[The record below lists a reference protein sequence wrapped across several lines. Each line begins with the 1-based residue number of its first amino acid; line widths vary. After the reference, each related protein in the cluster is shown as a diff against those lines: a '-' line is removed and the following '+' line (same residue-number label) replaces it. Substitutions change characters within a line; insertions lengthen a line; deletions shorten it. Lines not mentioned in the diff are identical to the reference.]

1 MLEVNNLTVQ
11 YDGAMA
17 LNNVSINVEKGELVA
32 VVGPNGAGKS
42 TLLKTISG
50 ILGQF
55 QRGRSERAK
64 VSGTI
69 LFEKERI
76 NKLGPSNI
84 VKKGIIHCPER
95 RRLFPEMSVLE
106 NLMMGSYLRK
116 DKDQIKKDLQ
126 QAYQLFPILK
136 EREGQMAQTLSG
148 GEQQMLAIGRALM
161 SKPRLLTIDEP
172 SLGLAP
178 LLKKKVFD
186 SIKEVWSSGITILL
200 VEQDASIA
208 LSLANRAYVI
218 THGRIAAQGTREE
231 LMKKEDIREMY
242 IGI

>member
-17 LNNVSINVEKGELVA
+17 LNDVSINVEKGEFVS

-42 TLLKTISG
+42 TLLRAISG

-55 QRGRSERAK
+55 QRGRNERAK
-64 VSGTI
+64 VFGTI
-69 LFEKERI
+69 LFEKEKI

-84 VKKGIIHCPER
+84 VHKGIIHCPER

-106 NLMMGSYLRK
+106 NLMMGSYLRRDK
-116 DKDQIKKDLQ
+116 DKIKDDLE

-136 EREGQMAQTLSG
+136 ERKGQMAQTLSG
-148 GEQQMLAIGRALM
+148 GEQQMVAIGRALM

-186 SIKEVWSSGITILL
+186 SIEEVWSSGITILL

-231 LMKKEDIREMY
+231 LMKHEDIREMY

>member
-17 LNNVSINVEKGELVA
+17 LNDVSINVKEGEFVS

-42 TLLKTISG
+42 TLLKAISG

-55 QRGRSERAK
+55 QRGKSERAK
-64 VSGTI
+64 VTGTI

-116 DKDQIKKDLQ
+116 DKDQIKKDVQ

-178 LLKKKVFD
+178 LLKQKVFD
-186 SIKEVWSSGITILL
+186 SIKEVWKAGITILL

-231 LMKKEDIREMY
+231 LMKHEDIREMY

>member
-1 MLEVNNLTVQ
+1 MLKVNNLTVQ

-32 VVGPNGAGKS
+32 VLGPNGAGKS

-64 VSGTI
+64 VSGSI

-76 NKLGPSNI
+76 NKLSPSNI

-95 RRLFPEMSVLE
+95 RRPFPEMSVLE
-106 NLMMGSYLRK
+106 NLMMGTYLRK
-116 DKDQIKKDLQ
+116 DKNQIKQDLQ
-126 QAYQLFPILK
+126 KAYQLFPILK
-136 EREGQMAQTLSG
+136 ERKNQMAQTLSG
-148 GEQQMLAIGRALM
+148 GEQQMLAIARSLM
-161 SKPRLLTIDEP
+161 SKPKLLTIDEP

-178 LLKKKVFD
+178 LIKQKVFE
-186 SIKEVWSSGITILL
+186 SIREVWSSGITILL
-200 VEQDASIA
+200 VEQDANIS
-208 LSLANRAYVI
+208 LNLANRAYVL
-218 THGRIAAQGTREE
+218 THGIIAAQGTREE

>member
-1 MLEVNNLTVQ
+1 MLKVNNLTVQ

-32 VVGPNGAGKS
+32 VLGPNGAGKS

-64 VSGTI
+64 VSGSI

-76 NKLGPSNI
+76 DKLGPSNI

-95 RRLFPEMSVLE
+95 RRPFPEMSVLE
-106 NLMMGSYLRK
+106 NLMMGTYLRK
-116 DKDQIKKDLQ
+116 DKDQIKQDLQ
-126 QAYQLFPILK
+126 EAYQLFPILK
-136 EREGQMAQTLSG
+136 ERKNQMAQTLSG
-148 GEQQMLAIGRALM
+148 GEQQMLAIARSLM
-161 SKPRLLTIDEP
+161 SKPKLLTIDEP

-178 LLKKKVFD
+178 LLKQKVFE
-186 SIKEVWSSGITILL
+186 SIREVWSSGITILL
-200 VEQDASIA
+200 VEQDANIS
-208 LSLANRAYVI
+208 LSLANRAYVL
-218 THGRIAAQGTREE
+218 THGTIAAQGTREE

>member
-1 MLEVNNLTVQ
+1 
-11 YDGAMA
+11 MA
-17 LNNVSINVEKGELVA
+17 SNDVSINVEKGEFVS

-42 TLLKTISG
+42 TLLRAISG

-55 QRGRSERAK
+55 QRGRNERAK

-69 LFEKERI
+69 LFEKEKI
-76 NKLGPSNI
+76 NKLDPSNI
-84 VKKGIIHCPER
+84 VQRGIIHCPER

-106 NLMMGSYLRK
+106 NLMMGSYLRRDK
-116 DKDQIKKDLQ
+116 DKIKDDLE

-136 EREGQMAQTLSG
+136 ERRGQMAQTLSG

-186 SIKEVWSSGITILL
+186 SIEEVWSSGITILL

-218 THGRIAAQGTREE
+218 THGRIAAQGTKEE
-231 LMKKEDIREMY
+231 LMKHEDIREMY

>member
-17 LNNVSINVEKGELVA
+17 LNDVSINVEKGEFVS

-42 TLLKTISG
+42 TLLKAISG

-55 QRGRSERAK
+55 QRGKSERAK

-148 GEQQMLAIGRALM
+148 GEQQMVAIGRALM

-178 LLKKKVFD
+178 LLKRKVFD
-186 SIKEVWSSGITILL
+186 SIKEVWSAGITILL

-231 LMKKEDIREMY
+231 LMKHEDIREMY

>member
-32 VVGPNGAGKS
+32 VIGPNGAGKS

-64 VSGTI
+64 ISGTI

-76 NKLGPSNI
+76 DKLNPSNI

-95 RRLFPEMSVLE
+95 RRPFPEMSVLE

-126 QAYQLFPILK
+126 QAYQLFPVLE
-136 EREGQMAQTLSG
+136 ERKGQMAQTLSG

>member
-1 MLEVNNLTVQ
+1 MLEVNNLTVR

-17 LNNVSINVEKGELVA
+17 LNDVSINVKEGEFVS

-42 TLLKTISG
+42 TLLKAISG

-55 QRGRSERAK
+55 QRGKSERAK
-64 VSGTI
+64 VTGTI

-84 VKKGIIHCPER
+84 VKKGIVHCPER

-116 DKDQIKKDLQ
+116 DKDQIKKDVQ

-178 LLKKKVFD
+178 LLKQKVFD
-186 SIKEVWSSGITILL
+186 SIKEVWKAGITILL

-231 LMKKEDIREMY
+231 LMKHEDIREMY

>member
-1 MLEVNNLTVQ
+1 MLEINNLTVQ

-17 LNNVSINVEKGELVA
+17 LNDVSINVERGEFVS

-42 TLLKTISG
+42 TLLKAISG

-55 QRGRSERAK
+55 QRGKSERAK
-64 VSGTI
+64 VTGTI

-116 DKDQIKKDLQ
+116 DKDQIEKDLQ

-148 GEQQMLAIGRALM
+148 GEQQMVAIGRALM

-186 SIKEVWSSGITILL
+186 SIKEIWSAGITILL

-208 LSLANRAYVI
+208 LNLASRAYVL

-231 LMKKEDIREMY
+231 LMKHEDIREMY

>member
-17 LNNVSINVEKGELVA
+17 LNDVSINVEKGEFVS

-42 TLLKTISG
+42 TLLKAISG

-55 QRGRSERAK
+55 QRGKSERAK

-148 GEQQMLAIGRALM
+148 GEQQMVAIGRALM

-178 LLKKKVFD
+178 LLKRKVFD
-186 SIKEVWSSGITILL
+186 SIKEVWRAGITILL

-231 LMKKEDIREMY
+231 LMKHEDIREMY

>member
-17 LNNVSINVEKGELVA
+17 LNDVSINVEKGEFVS

-64 VSGTI
+64 VTGTI

-116 DKDQIKKDLQ
+116 DKDQIKKDVQ

-178 LLKKKVFD
+178 LLKQKVFD
-186 SIKEVWSSGITILL
+186 SIKEIWRAGITILL

-208 LSLANRAYVI
+208 LNLANRAYVI

-231 LMKKEDIREMY
+231 LMKHEDIREMY

>member
-1 MLEVNNLTVQ
+1 MLKVNNLTVQ

-17 LNNVSINVEKGELVA
+17 LNDVSIDVEKGELVA

-76 NKLGPSNI
+76 DKLGPSNI

-95 RRLFPEMSVLE
+95 RRLFPEMSVVE

-116 DKDQIKKDLQ
+116 DKDQIKKDLL

-136 EREGQMAQTLSG
+136 ERKGQMAQTLSG

-186 SIKEVWSSGITILL
+186 SIKEIWSAGITILL
-200 VEQDASIA
+200 VEQDASVA

-231 LMKKEDIREMY
+231 LMKHEDIREMY

>member
-17 LNNVSINVEKGELVA
+17 LNDVSINVEKGEFVS

-42 TLLKTISG
+42 TLLKSISG

-116 DKDQIKKDLQ
+116 DKDQIKKDVQ
-126 QAYQLFPILK
+126 QAYQLFPVLK

-186 SIKEVWSSGITILL
+186 SIREVWSSGITILL

>member
-17 LNNVSINVEKGELVA
+17 LNDVSINVEKGEFVS

-42 TLLKTISG
+42 TLLKAISG

-55 QRGRSERAK
+55 QRGKSERAK

-148 GEQQMLAIGRALM
+148 GEQQMVAIGRALM

-186 SIKEVWSSGITILL
+186 SIKEVWSAGITILL

-231 LMKKEDIREMY
+231 LMKHEDIREMY

>member
-1 MLEVNNLTVQ
+1 
-11 YDGAMA
+11 
-17 LNNVSINVEKGELVA
+17 
-32 VVGPNGAGKS
+32 
-42 TLLKTISG
+42 
-50 ILGQF
+50 
-55 QRGRSERAK
+55 
-64 VSGTI
+64 
-69 LFEKERI
+69 
-76 NKLGPSNI
+76 

-95 RRLFPEMSVLE
+95 RRPFPEMSVLE

-126 QAYQLFPILK
+126 QAYQLFPILE
-136 EREGQMAQTLSG
+136 ERKGQMAQTLSG

>member
-1 MLEVNNLTVQ
+1 MVT
-11 YDGAMA
+11 
-17 LNNVSINVEKGELVA
+17 
-32 VVGPNGAGKS
+32 
-42 TLLKTISG
+42 
-50 ILGQF
+50 
-55 QRGRSERAK
+55 
-64 VSGTI
+64 GTI

-116 DKDQIKKDLQ
+116 DKDQIKKDVQ
-126 QAYQLFPILK
+126 QAYQLFPILR

-178 LLKKKVFD
+178 LLKQKVFD
-186 SIKEVWSSGITILL
+186 SIKEVWKAGITILL

-231 LMKKEDIREMY
+231 LMKHEDIREMY

>member
-1 MLEVNNLTVQ
+1 MLEVSNLTVQ

-17 LNNVSINVEKGELVA
+17 LNNVSVNVEQGEFVA

-76 NKLGPSNI
+76 DKLGPSNI
-84 VKKGIIHCPER
+84 VKRGIIHCPER
-95 RRLFPEMSVLE
+95 RRPFPEMSVLE

-126 QAYQLFPILK
+126 HAYQLFPILK
-136 EREGQMAQTLSG
+136 ERKGQMAQTLSG

-161 SKPRLLTIDEP
+161 SKPKLLTIDEP

-218 THGRIAAQGTREE
+218 THGRIAAQGTRDE

>member
-17 LNNVSINVEKGELVA
+17 LNDVSIKVEKGEFVS

-64 VSGTI
+64 VTGTI

-116 DKDQIKKDLQ
+116 DKDQIKNDLQ

-148 GEQQMLAIGRALM
+148 GEQQMLAIGRSLM

-186 SIKEVWSSGITILL
+186 SIKEVWSAGITILL

-231 LMKKEDIREMY
+231 LMKHEDIREMY

>member
-1 MLEVNNLTVQ
+1 MLQVNNLTVQ

-17 LNNVSINVEKGELVA
+17 LNDVSINVEKGEFVS

-42 TLLKTISG
+42 TLLRAISG

-55 QRGRSERAK
+55 QRARAERAK
-64 VSGTI
+64 ISGTI

-76 NKLGPSNI
+76 DKLGPANI

-95 RRLFPEMSVLE
+95 RRPFPEMSVVD
-106 NLMMGSYLRK
+106 NLIMGSYLRK

-126 QAYQLFPILK
+126 QVYQLFPILK

-178 LLKKKVFD
+178 LLKQKVFD

-200 VEQDASIA
+200 VEQDASVA
-208 LSLANRAYVI
+208 LGLANRAYVI

-231 LMKKEDIREMY
+231 LMKNEDIREMY

>member
-1 MLEVNNLTVQ
+1 MLEVNDLTVQ

-32 VVGPNGAGKS
+32 VIGPNGAGKS

-95 RRLFPEMSVLE
+95 RRLFPEMSVVE
-106 NLMMGSYLRK
+106 NLIMGSYLRK
-116 DKDQIKKDLQ
+116 DKDQIKRDLL

-136 EREGQMAQTLSG
+136 ERKGQMAQTLSG

-178 LLKKKVFD
+178 LVKKKVFD

>member
-17 LNNVSINVEKGELVA
+17 LNDVSINVEKGEFVS

-42 TLLKTISG
+42 TLLKAISG

-55 QRGRSERAK
+55 QRGKSERAK

-148 GEQQMLAIGRALM
+148 GEQQMVAIGRALM

-178 LLKKKVFD
+178 LLKIKVFD
-186 SIKEVWSSGITILL
+186 SIKEVWNAGITILL

-231 LMKKEDIREMY
+231 LMKHEDIREMY

>member
-17 LNNVSINVEKGELVA
+17 LNDVSINVEKGEFVA

-69 LFEKERI
+69 FFEKERI
-76 NKLGPSNI
+76 DKLGPSNI

-95 RRLFPEMSVLE
+95 RRAFPEMSVLE
-106 NLMMGSYLRK
+106 NLIMGTYVRK

-126 QAYQLFPILK
+126 RAYQLFPILK
-136 EREGQMAQTLSG
+136 ERKDQMAQTLSG
-148 GEQQMLAIGRALM
+148 GEQQMLAIARALM

-178 LLKKKVFD
+178 LIKQKVFE

-200 VEQDASIA
+200 VEQDANIS
-208 LSLANRAYVI
+208 LSLANRAYVL
-218 THGRIAAQGTREE
+218 THGRIAAEGTREE

>member
-17 LNNVSINVEKGELVA
+17 LNDVSINVEKGEFVS

-42 TLLKTISG
+42 TLLKAISG

-55 QRGRSERAK
+55 QRGKSERAK
-64 VSGTI
+64 VTGTI
-69 LFEKERI
+69 FFEKERI

-116 DKDQIKKDLQ
+116 DKDQIKKDVQ

-178 LLKKKVFD
+178 LLKKKVFN
-186 SIKEVWSSGITILL
+186 SIKEIWSAGITILL
-200 VEQDASIA
+200 VEQDASVA

-231 LMKKEDIREMY
+231 LMKHEDIREMY

>member
-1 MLEVNNLTVQ
+1 
-11 YDGAMA
+11 
-17 LNNVSINVEKGELVA
+17 
-32 VVGPNGAGKS
+32 
-42 TLLKTISG
+42 
-50 ILGQF
+50 
-55 QRGRSERAK
+55 
-64 VSGTI
+64 
-69 LFEKERI
+69 
-76 NKLGPSNI
+76 
-84 VKKGIIHCPER
+84 
-95 RRLFPEMSVLE
+95 MSVLE

-116 DKDQIKKDLQ
+116 DKDQIEKDLQ
-126 QAYQLFPILK
+126 QAYQLFPVLK
-136 EREGQMAQTLSG
+136 ERKGQMAQTLSG
-148 GEQQMLAIGRALM
+148 GEQQMLAIGRSLM

-186 SIKEVWSSGITILL
+186 SIKEVWGSGITILL

-231 LMKKEDIREMY
+231 LMKNKDIREMY

>member
-17 LNNVSINVEKGELVA
+17 LNDVSIKVEKGEFVS

-42 TLLKTISG
+42 TLLKAISG

-55 QRGRSERAK
+55 QRGKSERAM
-64 VSGTI
+64 VTGTI

-116 DKDQIKKDLQ
+116 DKDQIKKDVQ
-126 QAYQLFPILK
+126 QAYQLFPILR

-178 LLKKKVFD
+178 LLKQKVFD
-186 SIKEVWSSGITILL
+186 SIKEVWKAGITILL

-231 LMKKEDIREMY
+231 LMKHEDIREMY

>member
-1 MLEVNNLTVQ
+1 
-11 YDGAMA
+11 
-17 LNNVSINVEKGELVA
+17 
-32 VVGPNGAGKS
+32 
-42 TLLKTISG
+42 
-50 ILGQF
+50 
-55 QRGRSERAK
+55 
-64 VSGTI
+64 
-69 LFEKERI
+69 
-76 NKLGPSNI
+76 
-84 VKKGIIHCPER
+84 
-95 RRLFPEMSVLE
+95 
-106 NLMMGSYLRK
+106 
-116 DKDQIKKDLQ
+116 
-126 QAYQLFPILK
+126 
-136 EREGQMAQTLSG
+136 
-148 GEQQMLAIGRALM
+148 MLAIGRALM

-186 SIKEVWSSGITILL
+186 SIREVWSSGITILL

>member
-32 VVGPNGAGKS
+32 VIGPNGAGKS

-64 VSGTI
+64 ISGTI

-76 NKLGPSNI
+76 DKLNPSNI

-95 RRLFPEMSVLE
+95 RRPFPEMSVLE

-148 GEQQMLAIGRALM
+148 GEQQMVAIGRALM

>member
-17 LNNVSINVEKGELVA
+17 LNDVSINVEKGEFVS

-42 TLLKTISG
+42 TLLKAISG

-55 QRGRSERAK
+55 QRGKSERAK
-64 VSGTI
+64 VTGTI

-116 DKDQIKKDLQ
+116 DKDKIKKDVQ

-186 SIKEVWSSGITILL
+186 SIKEIWSAGITILL
-200 VEQDASIA
+200 VEQDASVA

-231 LMKKEDIREMY
+231 LMKHEDIREMY

>member
-17 LNNVSINVEKGELVA
+17 LNNVSINVEKGEFVA
-32 VVGPNGAGKS
+32 VLGPNGAGKS

-55 QRGRSERAK
+55 QTVRSERANI
-64 VSGTI
+64 SGTI
-69 LFEKERI
+69 LFENKRI
-76 NKLGPSNI
+76 DKFGPANI
-84 VKKGIIHCPER
+84 VKKGIVHCPER
-95 RRLFPEMSVLE
+95 RRPFPEMSVFE
-106 NLMMGSYLRK
+106 NLIMGSYLRK

-126 QAYQLFPILK
+126 RAYHLFPILK
-136 EREGQMAQTLSG
+136 ERKDQMAQTLSG
-148 GEQQMLAIGRALM
+148 GEQQMLAIARALM

-178 LLKKKVFD
+178 LVRQKVFE
-186 SIKEVWSSGITILL
+186 SIKEVWSSGVTILL
-200 VEQDASIA
+200 VEQDASIS
-208 LSLANRAYVI
+208 LSLANRAYVL
-218 THGRIAAQGTREE
+218 THGTIAAQGTREE